1 MSSQSK
7 KADIFHPQ
15 LPTKPGQVLAW
26 SELYG
31 SSFGLAIVSAAHE
44 QKGPIIVVTEDNRH
58 AQSLEEEVRFY
69 MGQHAGIPLLSYPDW
84 ECLVYDRF
92 SPHQDIISQRLRTLS
107 NLPTLKQGIIILSIS
122 NLLQKTPPQTY
133 IAAHSFSIATGD
145 KLDSDN
151 FKLQLET
158 AAYRHVSQVFEHGEY
173 AVRGGIIDLFPMGS
187 TRPYRIDLF
196 GDEVDTIRLFDTETQ
211 RSADSVN
218 QIELLPAREFP
229 MTEAGINRFR
239 QSYRERFIGD
249 PKQSLIY
256 NEISNGNIPPGTE
269 FYMPLFFD
277 STSSLLDY
285 LPVDALMIMDQDC
298 EQAANLFQIEVVERF
313 QSVGMDPERPA
324 LPPETC
330 IKAMTS

>member
-7 KADIFHPQ
+7 TADIFHPQ
-15 LPTKPGQVLAW
+15 VPDKPGQTLVW

-31 SSFGLAIVSAAHE
+31 SSFGLAIVSAASAH
-44 QKGPIIVVTEDNRH
+44 KGPVIIVTEDNRH
-58 AQSLEEEVRFY
+58 AQLLEEEIRFY
-69 MGQHAGIPLLSYPDW
+69 LGRHNKLPLLSYPDW

-107 NLPTLKQGIIILSIS
+107 SLPALNQGIIILSIS
-122 NLLQKTPPQTY
+122 NLLQRTPPQAY
-133 IAAHSFSIATGD
+133 IAAHSFSLATGD
-145 KLDSDN
+145 RLDTDK

-158 AAYRHVSQVFEHGEY
+158 ASYRHVSQVYEHGEY

-196 GDEVDTIRLFDTETQ
+196 GDEVDTIRQFDTETQ

-239 QSYRERFIGD
+239 QSWRERFSGD

-256 NEISNGNIPPGTE
+256 NEISKGNIPPGTE
-269 FYMPLFFD
+269 FYMPLFFEN
-277 STSSLLDY
+277 TSSLLDY
-285 LPVDALMIMDQDC
+285 LPGEALIVMDQGC
-298 EQAANLFQIEVVERF
+298 KQAANTYQ
-313 QSVGMDPERPA
+313 M
-324 LPPETC
+324 
-330 IKAMTS
+330 